1 MGSDSEQYKSDK
13 RYFGVPVGKIWN
25 YLIAGAA
32 VLILFV
38 ILNFAIDDPDQ
49 ARTGVQKFLNLPS
62 WAYPTIL
69 VAVGL
74 VIWYIG
80 IMIEP
85 DWPEAVGAG
94 LIAVGVG
101 VAEIMIG
108 WRKFAIGGL
117 SIIPIVLPI
126 LVFLV
131 FLGLGARKSR

>member
-1 MGSDSEQYKSDK
+1 MGSEDQHRGDK

-25 YLIAGAA
+25 YLIAGAV

-38 ILNFAIDDPDQ
+38 VINFVIGDPEK
-49 ARTGVQKFLNLPS
+49 AKHGVQKFLNLPG

-69 VAVGL
+69 AAVGL
-74 VIWYIG
+74 GIWWFG
-80 IMIEP
+80 TKIEP
-85 DWPEAVGAG
+85 DWPEALGAG
-94 LIAVGVG
+94 LIAIGVG

-108 WRKFAIGGL
+108 WRRFALGGL